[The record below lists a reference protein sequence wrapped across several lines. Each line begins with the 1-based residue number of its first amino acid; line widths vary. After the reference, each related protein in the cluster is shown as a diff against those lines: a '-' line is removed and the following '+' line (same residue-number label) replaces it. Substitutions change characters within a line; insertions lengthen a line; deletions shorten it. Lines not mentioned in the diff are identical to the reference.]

1 MDPETLQISLIR
13 MPLWNFRWNEIT
25 LQRARC
31 IRYGLLQ
38 ECLFKIMNDFTHID
52 QEGNPTMVD
61 ISAKTMSLR
70 KAIARS
76 IISLPEEV
84 AKNLNGNDI
93 ITKKGSVFQTAIV
106 AGIMAAKKTGEL
118 IPLCHPLGL
127 DNCNL
132 AISLNEQQEVLIDCT
147 ASITAKTGVEMEAL
161 VGASIAALTIY
172 DMCKAMSHDIVIKE
186 TKLIE
191 KTGGKRD
198 FKRA

>member
-1 MDPETLQISLIR
+1 MLSHINTDGDP
-13 MPLWNFRWNEIT
+13 
-25 LQRARC
+25 A
-31 IRYGLLQ
+31 
-38 ECLFKIMNDFTHID
+38 
-52 QEGNPTMVD
+52 MVD
-61 ISAKTMSLR
+61 VGEKQVTRRTAT
-70 KAIARS
+70 ARS
-76 IISLPEEV
+76 IVSLPPEV
-84 AKNLNGNDI
+84 MEQLEAGDMQ
-93 ITKKGSVFQTAIV
+93 TKKGPVFQTAII

-127 DNCNL
+127 DNCEIG
-132 AISLNEQQEVLIDCT
+132 ISVNEVDEVVIDCT

-172 DMCKAMSHDIVIKE
+172 DMCKAMSHDIVIRE